1 MARVLPGVVAGHR
14 SWYHPLCCPR
24 AVPAVSGRFGVVT
37 PSGVTCVGR
46 DPFPPLST
54 YITTR
59 FTPPMPPPKGKRAS
73 AKKDRRP
80 KRKVCT
86 FCAERLHDLDYK
98 DTTRLRKYISERGK
112 ILPRRIS
119 GNCASHQRALTT
131 AVKRARVIALLPF
144 VVQ

>member
-1 MARVLPGVVAGHR
+1 MAA
-14 SWYHPLCCPR
+14 
-24 AVPAVSGRFGVVT
+24 
-37 PSGVTCVGR
+37 
-46 DPFPPLST
+46 
-54 YITTR
+54 
-59 FTPPMPPPKGKRAS
+59 PKGKRAA

-86 FCAERLHDLDYK
+86 FCADRLEALDYK

-119 GNCASHQRALTT
+119 GNCAAHQRALTT

-144 VVQ
+144 VAA